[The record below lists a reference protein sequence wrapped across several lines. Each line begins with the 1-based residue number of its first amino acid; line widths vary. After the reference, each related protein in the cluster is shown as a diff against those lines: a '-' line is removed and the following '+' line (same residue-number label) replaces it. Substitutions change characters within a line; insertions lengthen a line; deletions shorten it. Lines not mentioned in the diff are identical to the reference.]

1 MRQPG
6 ARAGLFGGS
15 GHVRLC
21 TGDGPPARGVL
32 GQLAHFGS
40 TGRRFRLYTATVAT
54 RRSDL
59 TETSGSVGEHGDR
72 DRRDENEEL
81 DEEPKSQTRE
91 AASKRGLHRAE
102 FQSETEK
109 NR

>member
-1 MRQPG
+1 
-6 ARAGLFGGS
+6 
-15 GHVRLC
+15 
-21 TGDGPPARGVL
+21 
-32 GQLAHFGS
+32 
-40 TGRRFRLYTATVAT
+40 
-54 RRSDL
+54 L